1 MKYDTA
7 RDLVS
12 TCSVSSKDIF
22 VAVREKWRRRRSQE
36 SGVRRKSIGV
46 KKMGLK
52 IEHKPVF
59 QAPCNAYP
67 IQFK

>member
-7 RDLVS
+7 RDPV
-12 TCSVSSKDIF
+12 SVSSKDIF

-46 KKMGLK
+46 KKW
-52 IEHKPVF
+52 
-59 QAPCNAYP
+59 A
-67 IQFK
+67 